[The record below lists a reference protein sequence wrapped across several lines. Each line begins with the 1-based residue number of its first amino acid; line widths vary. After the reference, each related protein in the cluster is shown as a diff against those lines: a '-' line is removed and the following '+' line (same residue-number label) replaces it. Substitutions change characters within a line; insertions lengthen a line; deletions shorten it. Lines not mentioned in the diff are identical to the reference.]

1 MNPAVVMFQPMVTL
15 AGAWLAAGRGAITRA
30 RALALEAAEEAETSG
45 EHVIAALALHD
56 RTRMGEPEVFRLEQ
70 LASLVDGLLVPA
82 FARHAAALAARD
94 GRRLDQVAMDF
105 AAMGA
110 NLFAAE
116 AAAEAVAAH
125 RAQGEN
131 EAMLASTAM
140 ARRHLEA
147 CKGLDESVLPSL
159 AALRSGDVGLTA
171 TQSVTPEG

>member
-1 MNPAVVMFQPMVTL
+1 
-15 AGAWLAAGRGAITRA
+15 
-30 RALALEAAEEAETSG
+30 
-45 EHVIAALALHD
+45 
-56 RTRMGEPEVFRLEQ
+56 
-70 LASLVDGLLVPA
+70 
-82 FARHAAALAARD
+82 
-94 GRRLDQVAMDF
+94 MDF